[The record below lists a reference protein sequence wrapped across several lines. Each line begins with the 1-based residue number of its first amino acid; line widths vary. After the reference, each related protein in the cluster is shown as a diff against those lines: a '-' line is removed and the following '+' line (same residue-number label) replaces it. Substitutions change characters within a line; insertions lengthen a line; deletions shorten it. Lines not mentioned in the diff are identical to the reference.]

1 MPIPTHDHGAAP
13 APVRSGGVAGPMVL
27 GIVAAAC
34 FATTFV
40 LNRWMSVSGGS
51 WLWSASLRYLFM
63 VVPLTAL
70 VAVRGGLPGVLRSLR
85 ARPAVWLIW
94 STVGF
99 GLFYAPLTWAG
110 EAGAGWLVAST
121 WQLVIVAGIAI
132 GALNGGRVPLRTVGV
147 SALIVAGVVLAQLQH
162 AEGTGALTALKV
174 VLPVAVA
181 AVAYPLGNRRLLG
194 LDGLDGVQ
202 RTLAMTLGS
211 LPLWI
216 VLAGTAAATQ
226 GPPPGSQLVQCLIVA
241 LVSGV
246 VATTLFF
253 RATDLVRHEP
263 AALGAVEATQAAEVP
278 FTLLGE
284 ALVVGI
290 AAPALTGWL
299 GLALIVVGLCVHA
312 LARTP
317 GGAGT
322 RPRGDGDERERHG
335 PDAAHAP
342 PHTAEAAAG
351 PAERLQYAGERHRP

>member
-1 MPIPTHDHGAAP
+1 M
-13 APVRSGGVAGPMVL
+13 AGPMAL

-40 LNRWMSVSGGS
+40 LNRWMSVAGGS

-63 VVPLTAL
+63 VVPMAAL
-70 VAVRGGLPGVLRSLR
+70 VALRGGLPGVLRSLR
-85 ARPAVWLIW
+85 ARPAVWLVW

-121 WQLVIVAGIAI
+121 WQLVIVAGIVI
-132 GALNGGRVPLRTVGV
+132 GALGGGRIPPRTLGV
-147 SALIVAGVVLAQLQH
+147 SALIVVGVALAQLQH
-162 AEGTGALTALKV
+162 ARGTGLGTVLQV

-211 LPLWI
+211 LPLWLA
-216 VLAGTAAATQ
+216 LAGTAAVTQ
-226 GPPPGSQLVQCLIVA
+226 GPPTGGQLVQCLAVA
-241 LVSGV
+241 LMSGV

-253 RATDLVRHEP
+253 RATDRVRHHP

-284 ALVVGI
+284 ALVVGV
-290 AAPALTGWL
+290 AAPTAAGWA
-299 GLALIVVGLCVHA
+299 GLALIVLGLCAHA
-312 LARTP
+312 LGRTP
-317 GGAGT
+317 GGTAARRDDVAPARAPAAPEVSG
-322 RPRGDGDERERHG
+322 RPRR
-335 PDAAHAP
+335 
-342 PHTAEAAAG
+342 
-351 PAERLQYAGERHRP
+351 